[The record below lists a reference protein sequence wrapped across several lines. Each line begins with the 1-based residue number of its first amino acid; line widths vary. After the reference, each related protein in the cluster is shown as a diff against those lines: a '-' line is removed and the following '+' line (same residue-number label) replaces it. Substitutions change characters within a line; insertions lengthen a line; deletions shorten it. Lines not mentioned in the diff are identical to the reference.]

1 MSSTFSRLA
10 AGALV
15 SALNEQPVAGRH
27 LVANLPGDELLETFS
42 EVLER
47 STTNRTFSAGP
58 GAAPVE
64 LRVVNGDDGC
74 VIIPYLVQDPPPTPL
89 RDNRG
94 TRGFVSALRDH
105 YLESTDSHERLMLL
119 VFDSSPVET
128 LLTTMDEGVVES
140 ALGLENLLMLALTPS
155 AHAPQGL
162 LRALN
167 ALRGIATEKG
177 SPISPSLT
185 SEDVGRAAQAC
196 QSLAELKTNGDVADQ
211 LHSLPWCLRD
221 PTLFEQEPES
231 FEKHIRDA
239 IQWRRELETW
249 ASTPTDDF
257 DAEVR
262 GAFSDATADKVRA
275 SRRGTDIDWSKFT
288 LDEITAGTVPAP
300 TDDKTPSFG
309 PSPLRIT
316 EAIDEKL
323 LTSASGR
330 TLAARTLGP
339 GCTLDF
345 ELTKE
350 LTGTETLHLL
360 GYEGQGPPFKR
371 KELGAVGAGEGTT
384 IKLSDVP
391 EPRDGWSFLEAV
403 ITKGKVYKKRFEDK
417 ITIALQIDADAAG
430 AFVYENNGDVDVELQ
445 AYAGNEILTF
455 IVKPSGEQ
463 PSSHEVDTPEE
474 EYGDLIEIDWG
485 AGCVSVPAVQG
496 ESELSD
502 SDRANP
508 TTASPEHFAVES
520 WAQGVIPPGELVT
533 SLRRLAQ
540 HKVVADVGAISR
552 PVDDGTGMTKDRWK
566 LEEYAI
572 ENPETTAFHID
583 EAYEISSD
591 EDLSEL
597 PLDHL
602 LQGPFEAFIAAR
614 KALFEDLSKASVPSV
629 LSLNPTNIPAAEAYV
644 NAYRDVLSVIPND
657 EPSQPGYDRILMVD
671 AFTVK
676 STGEVLIAPTSPL
689 SVAAHLELQR
699 QARGWLA
706 SEPAP
711 NYFGNDIDFVSA
723 QNQVPYLLRQSPS
736 DEWLESSYAPY
747 PWRRYLPASMR
758 VQRQRHPTLPRYI
771 KQRIER
777 FISVHPSYAD
787 DRRTIRLAFVNPGK
801 ASHVLAALLSLVE
814 ANLDRPGGEAP
825 ELPRFELELLSNAG
839 VDETLGADLDS
850 FMVLSPEDGERTSS
864 ELELMKR
871 LSYTKGTTSEFLYSP
886 KAFAHVAFVED
897 YYEPRRELVERDT
910 NAHPSS
916 FYLGGLAADT
926 ERLATRG
933 AGVTNFFTSTW
944 TGGDDESNLH
954 AIASRTSEIAAAAG
968 VPVKRGVARATQV
981 IVPDTQVALL
991 YDKAIWVVHI
1001 DKYLGIEL
1009 FSPHDGDGGSPYIL
1023 DYTDQ
1028 ETPNSGI
1035 FDGITATRNV
1045 APYNSKIRHLL
1056 EKELDRVVSTEAA
1069 ERLLQTLNLVSG
1081 RWGLEMLETG
1091 PDELR
1096 ARLATALAVQVI
1108 EQSEGLQTDP
1118 GALNLVIALDELLRV
1133 TGAVGL
1139 PLSDGWA
1146 QKAGMKGGGCDDLLV
1161 LTVPLASGRP
1171 QLRGR
1176 IIEVKYRTTMDS
1188 TSAKVAAEQ
1197 IKKTHERL
1205 EKILVSESEPGRQF
1219 QGRRLAKLILQYT
1232 GRHVA
1237 YGLHSDRPAVTAAT
1251 EPISRIASGDY
1262 DLTLEISRDGRQLCG
1277 DYVSV
1282 EPTRVNG
1289 SLDPQ
1294 YVTEEGIE
1302 IGRIRIGQPIIDAM
1316 LGEGVLPE
1324 IAQPTPAA
1332 DETKP
1337 VADLPASTPDSG
1349 QQSTASTAT
1358 PPEPL
1363 SDQPQPDNEAADPQG
1378 DGDAIAATVAD
1389 EAHPNATDH
1398 VSVLPKL
1405 ADATAAA
1412 FALPEQE
1419 IRDLASRLDDT
1430 LMDYNLPLQPVDP
1443 SEAVCGPST
1452 IQFRV
1457 RMARGGT
1464 IARVEAREQDLTRQL
1479 AVDGGKQVMIGQEG
1493 GFVTIDIPR
1502 AEPQTVRFRDL
1513 LPTLLKWPRTRG
1525 QLPVMF
1531 GVDGAG
1537 ETRIEDL
1544 AALPHLLVAGSTG
1557 SGKSVFLSS
1566 LIGSL
1571 ATLPQEQLEL
1581 VLIDV
1586 KGLDFARFGD
1596 LPHLRQPVIDN
1607 AEEALAVL
1615 EELYATEREKRKALL
1630 IAAGTNNIVDYYRVV
1645 GETDLKQI
1653 VIVIDEFANLLS
1665 GDKETSS
1672 KVEDTIEQY
1681 AEIMRSFGIY
1691 MVIATQR
1698 PTTDIVT
1705 GRIKANLPARCAFR
1719 LPTTVDSI
1727 TILGR
1732 KGAEQLLGNGDM
1744 LYYRDGQTERLQA
1757 PLTVAEDVLAVIHS
1771 P

>member
-10 AGALV
+10 AEALI

-27 LVANLPGDELLETFS
+27 LVANLPSGELSGTFG

-47 STTNRTFSAGP
+47 STNERDFSAGP
-58 GAAPVE
+58 SAAAVK

-74 VIIPYLVQDPPPTPL
+74 VIVPYLVQDPAPATL
-89 RDNRG
+89 RENRG

-105 YLESTDSHERLMLL
+105 YLESADSHERLMLL

-162 LRALN
+162 LRALK
-167 ALRGIATEKG
+167 ALRDIPTKTL
-177 SPISPSLT
+177 SPSLT
-185 SEDVGRAAQAC
+185 SEGVGRAAQAC
-196 QSLAELKTNGDVADQ
+196 QSLAELKTNSDVADQ
-211 LHSLPWCLRD
+211 LHLLPWCLRD
-221 PTLFEQEPES
+221 PTLFEQEPKS
-231 FEKHIRDA
+231 FEKHIRLA
-239 IQWRRELETW
+239 ISWRRQLEEW
-249 ASTPTDDF
+249 ASNPTVDF
-257 DAEVR
+257 DAEAR
-262 GAFSDATADKVRA
+262 GAFSDATANKVRA
-275 SRRGTDIDWSKFT
+275 SRSGTDIDWSSFT
-288 LDEITAGTVPAP
+288 LDDITAGTPP
-300 TDDKTPSFG
+300 EPRDGKTPRFG
-309 PSPLRIT
+309 PSPLLIT
-316 EAIDEKL
+316 EAIAQKL
-323 LTSASGR
+323 LTSATGT
-330 TLAARTLGP
+330 TLAARTLSP
-339 GCTLDF
+339 DCTLNF
-345 ELTKE
+345 HLTEE

-360 GYEGQGPPFKR
+360 GYEGQSPPFKR
-371 KELGAVGAGEGTT
+371 KALGVVGASEETT
-384 IKLSDVP
+384 ISLEDVP
-391 EPRDGWSFLEAV
+391 QPRGGWSFLEAV
-403 ITKGKVYKKRFEDK
+403 ITKGKRYEKRFEDK
-417 ITIALQIDADAAG
+417 LTIALQIDPDAA
-430 AFVYENNGDVDVELQ
+430 APFVYEADGDVDVELQ
-445 AYAGNEILTF
+445 AYAGDETLTF
-455 IVKPSGEQ
+455 IGESDGEQ
-463 PSSHEVDTPEE
+463 RFAREVDTPEE
-474 EYGDLIEIDWG
+474 DHGALIAIDWDS
-485 AGCVSVPAVQG
+485 GCVSVPAVQDEG
-496 ESELSD
+496 ELSD
-502 SDRANP
+502 NDRAHQP
-508 TTASPEHFAVES
+508 TASPEHLAVES
-520 WAQGVIPPGELVT
+520 WAQGVLPPGELVT
-533 SLRRLAQ
+533 SLRRHSQ
-540 HKVVADVGAISR
+540 HNIVADVGPISR
-552 PVDDGTGMTKDRWK
+552 PVDDGTAMPVDRWK
-566 LEEYAI
+566 LEQHAI
-572 ENPETTAFHID
+572 ENPETTAFLID
-583 EAYEISSD
+583 QAYAISSD
-591 EDLSEL
+591 ESLSNL
-597 PLDHL
+597 PLDDL
-602 LQGPFEAFIAAR
+602 LQGPFDAFLAAR

-629 LSLNPTNIPAAEAYV
+629 LSVNLTDIPAAGAYV
-644 NAYRDVLSVIPND
+644 NAYTDVLSVIPND
-657 EPSQPGYDRILMVD
+657 EDAQRGYDRILMVD
-671 AFTVK
+671 AFTVE

-723 QNQVPYLLRQSPS
+723 QYQVPYLRLQTSS
-736 DEWLESSYAPY
+736 GEWLESCYAPY
-747 PWRRYLPASMR
+747 PWRRYLPASKR
-758 VQRQRHPTLPRYI
+758 VQQQRHPSLRRYI
-771 KQRIER
+771 AQRIER

-787 DRRTIRLAFVNPGK
+787 DRRTIKLAFVNPGD

-814 ANLDRPGGEAP
+814 SNLKRNDGKAP
-825 ELPRFELELLSNAG
+825 ELPKFELELLSDAG
-839 VDETLGADLDS
+839 ADETLGAALDS
-850 FMVLSPEDGERTSS
+850 FMVLSPEYAAPSDSD
-864 ELELMKR
+864 LELMQR
-871 LSYTKGTTSEFLYSP
+871 LSYTKGTTSEFLHSP
-886 KAFAHVAFVED
+886 KAFAHIAFVED
-897 YYEPRRELVERDT
+897 FYEPRRELVQRGT

-933 AGVTNFFTSTW
+933 AGVTNFLTSTW
-944 TGGDDESNLH
+944 TGGADPSNLQ

-968 VPVKRGVARATQV
+968 VPVTRGVTRATEV
-981 IVPDTQVALL
+981 IVPDHQVSVL
-991 YDKAIWVVHI
+991 YDRAIWVVHI
-1001 DKYLGIEL
+1001 DKHLGIEL
-1009 FSPHDGDGGSPYIL
+1009 FSPHDGSGGSPYIL

-1028 ETPNSGI
+1028 ETPNAGI
-1035 FDGITATRNV
+1035 FDGITATSHV
-1045 APYNSKIRHLL
+1045 APYRSKIRHLL
-1056 EKELDRVVSTEAA
+1056 EKELDRDVSTEAA

-1081 RWGLEMLETG
+1081 RWGLEMLETR

-1108 EQSEGLQTDP
+1108 EQSEGLQKDP
-1118 GALNLVIALDELLRV
+1118 HVLNLVIALDELVRV

-1139 PLSDGWA
+1139 PTSDGWA
-1146 QKAGMKGGGCDDLLV
+1146 QKIGMEGGGCDDLLV
-1161 LTVPLASGRP
+1161 LTVPLATGRP

-1176 IIEVKYRTTMDS
+1176 IIEVKYRTTDAA
-1188 TSAKVAAEQ
+1188 SAKDAAAQ
-1197 IKKTHERL
+1197 IKATHELL

-1237 YGLHSDRPAVTAAT
+1237 YGLRSDRPAVTSAT
-1251 EPISRIASGDY
+1251 GAISQIAGGNY
-1262 DLTLEISRDGRQLCG
+1262 DLSLEISRDGRQLCG

-1282 EPTRVNG
+1282 EPTRVSG

-1294 YVTEEGIE
+1294 YVTEGGIE

-1324 IAQPTPAA
+1324 LAQPTPAA
-1332 DETKP
+1332 AVTKP
-1337 VADLPASTPDSG
+1337 GADLPVSTPESAQPSAAST
-1349 QQSTASTAT
+1349 TT
-1358 PPEPL
+1358 PREPS
-1363 SDQPQPDNEAADPQG
+1363 SDRAQPDNAEADPQSEA
-1378 DGDAIAATVAD
+1378 DAIAATVAD
-1389 EAHPNATDH
+1389 EAESHATDH
-1398 VSVLPKL
+1398 VSVLPNL
-1405 ADATAAA
+1405 ADAPAAA
-1412 FALPEQE
+1412 FALSEQE
-1419 IRDLASRLDDT
+1419 IHDLAGRLDDA
-1430 LMDYNLPLQPVDP
+1430 LMDYKLPLQPVDP
-1443 SEAVCGPST
+1443 AEAVCGPST

-1464 IARVEAREQDLTRQL
+1464 IAQVEARERDLTRQL
-1479 AVDGGKQVMIGQEG
+1479 EVGEGKQVMIGQEG
-1493 GFVTIDIPR
+1493 VFVTIDIPR

-1513 LPTLLKWPRTRG
+1513 LPTLLKWPRSRG

-1544 AALPHLLVAGSTG
+1544 AALPHLLVAGTTG

-1586 KGLDFARFGD
+1586 KGLDFGRFGD

-1630 IAAGTNNIVDYYRVV
+1630 TTAGTNNIVDYYSVA

-1653 VIVIDEFANLLS
+1653 VIVIDEFSNLLS
-1665 GDKETSS
+1665 GDKETRS
-1672 KVEDTIEQY
+1672 KVEDTIQQY

-1698 PTTDIVT
+1698 PTADIVT

-1719 LPTTVDSI
+1719 LVTAVDSV
-1727 TILGR
+1727 TILGK

-1757 PLTVAEDVLAVIHS
+1757 PLTLAEDVLAVINA